1 MTYEHY
7 IKNIYKEVPQLKD
20 RKLTDEQIELILEPI
35 ELQERFYQD
44 GELNESKARD
54 DWFNRLDKN
63 GLLISDLI
71 RYILDDENVDV
82 YVY

>member
-1 MTYEHY
+1 MTYEY
-7 IKNIYKEVPQLKD
+7 YMKNIYREVPQLKD
-20 RKLTDEQIELILEPI
+20 RKLTDEQIELILEHI
-35 ELQERFYQD
+35 ELQERFYQG

-54 DWFNRLDKN
+54 DWFNRLDDN

-71 RYILDDENVDV
+71 RYILDDENIDI

>member
-1 MTYEHY
+1 MTYEY
-7 IKNIYKEVPQLKD
+7 YMKNIYREVPQLKD

-35 ELQERFYQD
+35 ELQERFYQS

-54 DWFNRLDKN
+54 DWFNRLDDN

-71 RYILDDENVDV
+71 RYILDDENIDI